1 MTDENEQAPSTVPP
15 AGSAADTARASKK
28 SRAEVRRHRLLA
40 LAAILI
46 AAGTFGFLALGG
58 LGKSLVYYWSP
69 TELRAHGGKAEGA
82 TIRLG
87 GLVAPGSIETGEGG
101 LGLKFKMTDGAET
114 VVVST
119 TAVPPAMFREGIGV
133 VVEGALQADGTFA
146 TDRLMIKHDNEYQA
160 PGKSDSRSVKELAE
174 TLEPESPR

>member
-1 MTDENEQAPSTVPP
+1 MTIESSNKA
-15 AGSAADTARASKK
+15 
-28 SRAEVRRHRLLA
+28 RAEVRRHRLLA
-40 LAAILI
+40 LVAILI

-101 LGLKFKMTDGAET
+101 LGLQFKMTDGTET
-114 VVVST
+114 VAVST
-119 TAVPPAMFREGIGV
+119 HGGAAGDVPRRDRRGRRRRAAGRRNVRAPTA
-133 VVEGALQADGTFA
+133 
-146 TDRLMIKHDNEYQA
+146 
-160 PGKSDSRSVKELAE
+160 
-174 TLEPESPR
+174 

>member
-1 MTDENEQAPSTVPP
+1 MNPET
-15 AGSAADTARASKK
+15 AAR

-40 LAAILI
+40 LTAILV
-46 AAGTFGFLALGG
+46 AAGAFGFLALGG
-58 LGKSLVYYWSP
+58 LGNSLVYYWSP

-87 GLVAPGSIETGEGG
+87 GLVAPGSIEHDAGG
-101 LGLKFKMTDGAET
+101 LGLRFKMTDGKET
-114 VVVST
+114 IAVST
-119 TAVPPAMFREGIGV
+119 SAVPPAMFREGIGV

-160 PGKSDSRSVKELAE
+160 PGTGDSRSVKELAD
-174 TLEPESPR
+174 TLEPEDPR

>member
-1 MTDENEQAPSTVPP
+1 M
-15 AGSAADTARASKK
+15 SADAANQT
-28 SRAEVRRHRLLA
+28 RAEVRRHRLLA
-40 LAAILI
+40 LVAILI

-87 GLVAPGSIETGEGG
+87 GLVAPGSIEQGAGG
-101 LGLKFKMTDGAET
+101 LGLRFRMTDGKET
-114 VVVST
+114 VIVAT
-119 TAVPPAMFREGIGV
+119 QAVPPAMFREGIGV
-133 VVEGALQADGTFA
+133 VVEGTLQADGTFL

-160 PGKSDSRSVKELAE
+160 PGTGDSRTVKELAR
-174 TLEPESPR
+174 TLEPEVPQ